1 MDKLIEL
8 ENRLIKIEERN
19 KKVELDKKWE
29 GSFTRR
35 ILLMIFTYLAVF
47 LYFTTIGI
55 KQAYLSAVVPTV
67 GFLLSTLTLPLFKK
81 LWTKS
86 QKEKRT

>member
-8 ENRLIKIEERN
+8 ENRLVQIEERN
-19 KKVELDKKWE
+19 KKVETDKKWE

-35 ILLMIFTYLAVF
+35 FLLMLFTYLAVF
-47 LYFTTIGI
+47 LYFTAIGI
-55 KQAYLSAVVPTV
+55 KQSYLSAVVPTV

-81 LWTKS
+81 WWIKN